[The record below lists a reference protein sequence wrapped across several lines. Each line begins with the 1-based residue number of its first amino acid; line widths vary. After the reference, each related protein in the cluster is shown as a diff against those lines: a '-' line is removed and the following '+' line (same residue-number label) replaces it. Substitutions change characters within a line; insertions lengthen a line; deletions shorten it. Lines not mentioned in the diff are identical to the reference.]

1 MILYDIVHPLS
12 LLHYYLIPVSSPK
25 LGTSELKSGNV
36 LIFKSVSEPGNLA
49 SQLTWEISGITTTK
63 TNKIT
68 DYVLRN
74 TNYEIQIRNPLTL
87 IRNFVG
93 FVFYYIVFC
102 LFLANISVSGLD
114 NANPKML
121 IRNFVGV
128 SLIVIPLIS
137 QVSWL
142 ANSDPLARKRRS
154 YSPLTGVFTLEKSA
168 GGVSFSVFCY
178 PLVTSL

>member
-12 LLHYYLIPVSSPK
+12 LLHYYRIPVSSPK

-74 TNYEIQIRNPLTL
+74 TNYEMQIRNPLTL
-87 IRNFVG
+87 IR
-93 FVFYYIVFC
+93 I
-102 LFLANISVSGLD
+102 L
-114 NANPKML
+114 
-121 IRNFVGV
+121 
-128 SLIVIPLIS
+128 
-137 QVSWL
+137 
-142 ANSDPLARKRRS
+142 
-154 YSPLTGVFTLEKSA
+154 LEF
-168 GGVSFSVFCY
+168 FSII
-178 PLVTSL
+178 